1 MCGSVRGQKS
11 CIQQWCLVRGVISSG
26 CWAGGI
32 AYRERGLLPATADA
46 CTVLL
51 VFIDVHQAGEHAFGF
66 CERCVVH
73 EALHEALHE
82 R

>member
-1 MCGSVRGQKS
+1 M
-11 CIQQWCLVRGVISSG
+11 
-26 CWAGGI
+26 
-32 AYRERGLLPATADA
+32 
-46 CTVLL
+46 LL